1 MTADT
6 GVQMNQ
12 EVTGQTDQTSSAA
25 VEPDYKTL
33 YNEEIANSKKLRAR
47 AQDAEFRIQ
56 ENLKAQET
64 QKIKQLKQNEKFKEL
79 YEQTQA
85 KLDEISPYKERWET
99 YEANER
105 ESLLSQLP
113 EEDREMLSQKDLD
126 TLKYIVSKQTDSKPK
141 NPQNIPGQARVPVID
156 KPWGEMNDQERR
168 AYYEQAAM
176 KGWK

>member
-6 GVQMNQ
+6 GAQVSQDA
-12 EVTGQTDQTSSAA
+12 TGQVDQTSSTG

-33 YNEEIANSKKLRAR
+33 YNEEIANSKKHRSR
-47 AQDAEFRIQ
+47 SQDEESRIK

-64 QKIKQLKQNEKFKEL
+64 QKIKQLKENEKFKEL
-79 YEQTQA
+79 YEQTPAQ
-85 KLDEISPYKERWET
+85 LDEPSPYKERWET
-99 YEANER
+99 HEANER

-168 AYYEQAAM
+168 AYYEQSAM